1 MDDVTQR
8 IDLKQSEWLAL
19 WQTATATWDID
30 VDHAIVIP
38 ASRGRESI
46 RVNMAPERWP
56 VNYLTILLDTW
67 LVPGKIRGGYLHID
81 GLGDLLVISQCDP
94 PT

>member
-8 IDLKQSEWLAL
+8 IDLKQSEWLTL
-19 WQTATATWDID
+19 WQTATATWNID

-38 ASRGRESI
+38 ASRGRES
-46 RVNMAPERWP
+46 VNVNTAPQGQPLNWMA
-56 VNYLTILLDTW
+56 VQLDTW
-67 LVPGKIRGGYLHID
+67 LVPGKIRGGYLRID
-81 GLGDLLVISQCDP
+81 GLGDLLVISQHDP